1 MTFGIVDT
9 RVSMDIGKKFNLNMT
24 IIFLPIYI
32 REKSD
37 KELHEEIEREAK
49 WRKLMEE
56 DEARLRARERE
67 AKERK
72 LAEKERKEKEANDA
86 YEALRR
92 KDEWQTQFLP
102 EGWNIF
108 GQINFGILREYF
120 EDGNN

>member
-1 MTFGIVDT
+1 
-9 RVSMDIGKKFNLNMT
+9 MDIGKKFNLNMT

-102 EGWNIF
+102 DGWSIF
-108 GQINFGILREYF
+108 GQRNFGILREYF

>member
-1 MTFGIVDT
+1 MG
-9 RVSMDIGKKFNLNMT
+9 
-24 IIFLPIYI
+24 IIFLPIYV

-37 KELHEEIEREAK
+37 KELREEMAREAK

-72 LAEKERKEKEANDA
+72 RAEKERKEKEANDA
-86 YEALRR
+86 YEAIRL

-102 EGWNIF
+102 EGWSIF
-108 GQINFGILREYF
+108 GQRNFGILTEYF
-120 EDGNN
+120 KSEE